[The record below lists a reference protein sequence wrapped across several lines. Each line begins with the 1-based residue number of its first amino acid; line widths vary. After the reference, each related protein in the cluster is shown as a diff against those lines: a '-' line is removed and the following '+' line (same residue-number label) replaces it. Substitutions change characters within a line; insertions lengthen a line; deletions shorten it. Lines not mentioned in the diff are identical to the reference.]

1 MAEGRSYRRQNLFDF
16 KHMPDDDMVIL
27 NRAAGVSVVEGDLVG
42 EVVCEGGVMK
52 DVGMWGKIY
61 GCERERK
68 EVDDKDATS

>member
-52 DVGMWGKIY
+52 DVGM
-61 GCERERK
+61 
-68 EVDDKDATS
+68 